1 MTADPEALNAGR
13 ALHSDGE
20 PYARHQVTL
29 PAAAK
34 AAGQSRHAVP
44 ETPTCWGFRDISE
57 NTALLDL
64 VQAHAGNWGVRQTAT
79 VKAAWIGAPFP
90 VTTHGRRWGSRGGDR
105 GVYGSRFQAMNR
117 DACGTAAGSL
127 RAPGYCGGREKP

>member
-34 AAGQSRHAVP
+34 AAGLSRHAVP
-44 ETPTCWGFRDISE
+44 ETPTCWGFGDISE

-64 VQAHAGNWGVRQTAT
+64 VQAHAGNWVRQTAT

-90 VTTHGRRWGSRGGDR
+90 VAARPMLGITRRGSRR
-105 GVYGSRFQAMNR
+105 I
-117 DACGTAAGSL
+117 
-127 RAPGYCGGREKP
+127 REPVSSDEP